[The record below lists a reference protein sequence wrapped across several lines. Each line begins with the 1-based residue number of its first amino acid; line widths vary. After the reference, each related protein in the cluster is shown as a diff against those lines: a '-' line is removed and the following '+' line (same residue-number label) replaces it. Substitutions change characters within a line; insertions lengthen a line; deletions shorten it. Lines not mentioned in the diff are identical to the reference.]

1 MRLKDPFGK
10 IPEIAGGFEV
20 VSGILFA
27 LVFMAWLGLTFFIP
41 SMILQIILLYKIE
54 EFVKKERDSRTPEN

>member
-1 MRLKDPFGK
+1 MRLKEPFGK

-27 LVFMAWLGLTFFIP
+27 MVFMGWLGLTFLIP
-41 SMILQIILLYKIE
+41 ALILQIILLYKIE
-54 EFVKKERDSRTPEN
+54 EFVKMKGSKKME